1 MTPYPLIRH
10 DSFDAPIAYCAGRPI
25 GAREFLCDV
34 AALAELLPAHRHVIN
49 LCQDRYRFTVGLAAA
64 LSCEQV
70 SLLPPSDLPAVLEQ
84 LAVDFADVYCLVD
97 GARPAAS
104 IAAFAYPDR
113 LAGSPPAAIPAFAG
127 TQTAAVLFTS
137 GSTGRS
143 KPQQRSW
150 GAMVRSALAAGERL
164 GVAALAGAAITGT
177 VPHQHSYG
185 LESTVML
192 ALQHGLM
199 LRSERPFYPADVCAA
214 LAASPRPRILVTTPI
229 HIRALLSERADLP
242 AVDLIVSATAPL
254 SAELAVEAETR
265 LGAPLKEIYGCSE
278 AGQLA
283 VRRTSRG
290 AEWHTMAGVVLRQD
304 AQGTWAGGAPVEQ
317 EALLNDVIE
326 MTGPGRFLLHG
337 RTADLVNIA
346 GKRTSLAYLN
356 HHLAS
361 IAGVRDGAFVMPD
374 EQSGGVTRLA
384 AYVVAPGATAE
395 AILAALRERVDAAFL
410 PRPLILVDALPRNAV
425 GKLTRDAVG
434 QLAPRRGGS

>member
-1 MTPYPLIRH
+1 
-10 DSFDAPIAYCAGRPI
+10 
-25 GAREFLCDV
+25 
-34 AALAELLPAHRHVIN
+34 
-49 LCQDRYRFTVGLAAA
+49 
-64 LSCEQV
+64 
-70 SLLPPSDLPAVLEQ
+70 
-84 LAVDFADVYCLVD
+84 
-97 GARPAAS
+97 
-104 IAAFAYPDR
+104 
-113 LAGSPPAAIPAFAG
+113 
-127 TQTAAVLFTS
+127 
-137 GSTGRS
+137 
-143 KPQQRSW
+143 
-150 GAMVRSALAAGERL
+150 
-164 GVAALAGAAITGT
+164 
-177 VPHQHSYG
+177 
-185 LESTVML
+185 
-192 ALQHGLM
+192 
-199 LRSERPFYPADVCAA
+199 
-214 LAASPRPRILVTTPI
+214 
-229 HIRALLSERADLP
+229 
-242 AVDLIVSATAPL
+242 
-254 SAELAVEAETR
+254 
-265 LGAPLKEIYGCSE
+265 
-278 AGQLA
+278 
-283 VRRTSRG
+283 
-290 AEWHTMAGVVLRQD
+290 MAGVVLRQD